1 MWRREP
7 DRASG
12 NRRQVFI
19 KKSRSSTSLAIFQK
33 LPQFQRI
40 DSHVPKQD
48 ANPYRQI
55 LRRHVPEPVLAL
67 LLFLMGVWLWENH
80 FGEAIG
86 YEQGTCR
93 IALVKIDRDLRL
105 AEATAGLPPL
115 LRTVLAID
123 DREKVLKTA
132 VDMLD
137 VLGTE
142 QALSQEGKYALAI
155 LEPLRRGRD
164 PATGPFAA
172 LGLPGPPDPDSI
184 ERRILAGSDAWWD
197 REFLRKTG
205 RPGASEVALPAG
217 AGESDPR
224 NRGLALRAIVA
235 RGAVWLL
242 VLAGLG
248 FLPHVFRSFARALRS
263 RGQGY
268 TGHWPVALGIAVFL
282 LAYLASLGFGKAID
296 FSISGVPGG
305 EGAVPVVLPSWL
317 FVLLDAAARFVP
329 ALIALGLLFRR
340 GRHAVDRLGLA
351 ARPDGALVLGSFAL
365 LAAIDQV
372 LRHTL
377 GASAAPDPTGGL
389 SPMESGP
396 WGLILA
402 LSSACIAAP
411 VAEEILYRG
420 VLFRS
425 LANRLRV
432 PAATLLSA
440 TVFAIVHF
448 YTAYGLVSVGVLGAA
463 CALSFAATG
472 RLTTAI
478 LLHALYNSAIKIPEW
493 IVYHAPL

>member
-1 MWRREP
+1 L
-7 DRASG
+7 
-12 NRRQVFI
+12 
-19 KKSRSSTSLAIFQK
+19 STILAIFQK
-33 LPQFQRI
+33 VPQVPRI
-40 DSHVPKQD
+40 DSHAPTPQ

-93 IALVKIDRDLRL
+93 IALRKIDRDLRL

-115 LRTVLAID
+115 LRAALAIE
-123 DREKVLKTA
+123 DRETVIKTA
-132 VDMLD
+132 VDVLD

-142 QALSQEGKYALAI
+142 QALSRDGKYALAI
-155 LEPLRRGRD
+155 LEPLRRGQD
-164 PATGPFAA
+164 PATGPFTA
-172 LGLPGPPDPDSI
+172 LGLPGPP
-184 ERRILAGSDAWWD
+184 ELTELLRRIADGSDAWWD
-197 REFLRKTG
+197 REYLREAG
-205 RPGASEVALPAG
+205 RTDARQAG
-217 AGESDPR
+217 AGGSDPR
-224 NRGLALRAIVA
+224 DRELALRAIVA

-242 VLAGLG
+242 VLGGIG

-263 RGQGY
+263 RGEGY
-268 TGHWPVALGIAVFL
+268 IGRWPVALGIAVFL

-296 FSISGVPGG
+296 FAISGVPSDDA
-305 EGAVPVVLPSWL
+305 GAPVALPSWL
-317 FVLLDAAARFVP
+317 FVLLDAAARFLP
-329 ALIALGLLFRR
+329 AFVALGLLFRR

-365 LAAIDQV
+365 LAGIDQV

-389 SPMESGP
+389 SPMEAGP

-411 VAEEILYRG
+411 VAEEIVYRG

-448 YTAYGLVSVGVLGAA
+448 YTAYGLVSVGALGAV
-463 CALSFAATG
+463 CALGFAATG